1 MPGPPGSRLADVAAG
16 RTQGEV
22 ASFRFGFW
30 RLLVGCYGFTYIH
43 ICIYI
48 YTYYIHIIRDNY
60 IIFYFFGMYP
70 SPIIGMYSR
79 LGIIYIC
86 MIIYVFHD
94 LARMLVR
101 ILVRIHNV
109 IRLLKQVLKLFSL
122 ICNVANLTVMSLTNG
137 ERLKETQTNPTPI

>member
-1 MPGPPGSRLADVAAG
+1 
-16 RTQGEV
+16 
-22 ASFRFGFW
+22 
-30 RLLVGCYGFTYIH
+30 
-43 ICIYI
+43 
-48 YTYYIHIIRDNY
+48 
-60 IIFYFFGMYP
+60 
-70 SPIIGMYSR
+70 
-79 LGIIYIC
+79 